1 MGLLAGVSF
10 CSEAVSAQ
18 GAAESIWP
26 INEWQT
32 SSPEKQGMDS
42 RKLVNLVD
50 FGAARLLTSPGVA
63 LSSRLDS
70 LLVVRHGKIVAE
82 AYYAPYTAGIPHAVN
97 SVTKAVISTLTAI
110 ASKDGLL
117 DSPIH
122 RALDF
127 FDRRS
132 IANVDDRKEAITIQS
147 LLDMTSGIEWT
158 EPLDGR
164 PDSMFEMERS
174 PNWVNFVLN
183 RPMSSAPGETFNYNS
198 GNPHLLSAIIT
209 KLTGMSALEYAKIKL
224 FDPLGI
230 SDVYWRHD
238 PQGISTGGFG
248 LYLQA
253 RDMAKI
259 GYLYLRNGAWKGTQL
274 LPSAWIDNVTHAT
287 VDMHESWAPELRY
300 SDLFWTLPEKHVY
313 MAVGYHGQVIMICP
327 DSDVVAVTTGRDN
340 YPLSNW
346 PIIFPER

>member
-1 MGLLAGVSF
+1 MD
-10 CSEAVSAQ
+10 
-18 GAAESIWP
+18 
-26 INEWQT
+26 
-32 SSPEKQGMDS
+32 GMDS
-42 RKLVNLVD
+42 KNLVNLVD
-50 FGAARLLTSPGVA
+50 FGAARLLKSPVIA

-70 LLVVRHGKIVAE
+70 LLVVRHGKIVVE
-82 AYYAPYTAGIPHAVN
+82 AYYTPYTAGIPHAVN

-110 ASKDGLL
+110 AFRDGLL
-117 DSPIH
+117 DNPIH
-122 RALDF
+122 RALDY
-127 FDRRS
+127 FDRS
-132 IANVDDRKEAITIQS
+132 GIANVDDRKEAITIQS

-174 PNWVNFVLN
+174 PNWVNFVLD

-209 KLTGMSALEYAKIKL
+209 KLTGMSALEYAKTKL

-230 SDVYWRHD
+230 SDVYWRRD
-238 PQGISTGGFG
+238 PQGISCGGFG
-248 LYLQA
+248 LYLLP

-274 LPSAWIDNVTHAT
+274 LPSAWIDKVTHAT

-300 SDLFWTLPEKHVY
+300 SDLFWALPEKHVY
-313 MAVGYHGQVIMICP
+313 IAVGYHGQVNH
-327 DSDVVAVTTGRDN
+327 DLAGFGRGGCDHG
-340 YPLSNW
+340 PRQL
-346 PIIFPER
+346 PIEQIGRLYFQRGEIGHSARS